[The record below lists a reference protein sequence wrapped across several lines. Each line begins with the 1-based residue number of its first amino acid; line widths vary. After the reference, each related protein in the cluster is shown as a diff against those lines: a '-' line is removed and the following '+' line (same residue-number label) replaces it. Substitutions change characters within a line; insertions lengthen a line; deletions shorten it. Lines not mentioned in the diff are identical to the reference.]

1 MMMKA
6 NSLHKAVGFVSLCL
20 MACTNDIPDIGQTNL
35 EPSSIYLSA
44 GVGKAMSSRS
54 PYQPTDGNGNVLS
67 YPTTAHPLDV
77 SVWASTTSGVYPNSR
92 LDGRE
97 GTVAIHTHA
106 SFQSGDPQ
114 LLGEAIYPK
123 KPEGSDAPVPVY
135 FIGLHPESK
144 DGSVWTT
151 ATNENKGAQFTF
163 KGKEDV
169 MFAPQISGTYGIDYN
184 SSPAFHFYH
193 LLTWLRFEVVADKDE
208 TDVKKREAIAAAWGK
223 IKTLTIKSKSKVSIP
238 DVGGVTS
245 GNLVGSVSYDNEVD
259 MSLYKTASDDV
270 YPESGGSVIPTK
282 GIEEVAYVMCAPVTG
297 VYKDADEKMVPE
309 YTLHI
314 ETENRTLDIP
324 VDLRIADIVDKNND
338 GVISDE
344 ERKAAYF
351 LESTMGKQFT
361 ILLNFKMGDVISVAT
376 MISVGGETDWFTHG
390 TGNGDIGEEDL
401 DIPVGE

>member
-123 KPEGSDAPVPVY
+123 KPEGSDTPVPVY

-144 DGSVWTT
+144 DGSVWT
-151 ATNENKGAQFTF
+151 ATNENKNAQFTF
-163 KGKEDV
+163 TGKEDV

-184 SSPAFHFYH
+184 SSPVFHFYH

-223 IKTLTIKSKSKVSIP
+223 IKTLTIKSKNKVTIP
-238 DVGGVTS
+238 NVGGVTS

-270 YPESGGSVIPTK
+270 YPEIGGSVIPTK

-324 VDLRIADIVDKNND
+324 VDLRIADILDKNND

-401 DIPVGE
+401 DIPVSE

>member
-1 MMMKA
+1 MMKR
-6 NSLHKAVGFVSLCL
+6 NLLYTVVGLVLTSTV
-20 MACTNDIPDIGQTNL
+20 ACTNDIQVIGQMD
-35 EPSSIYLSA
+35 EGPDRIYLA
-44 GVGKAMSSRS
+44 VGVDGAVPSRS
-54 PYQPTDGNGNVLS
+54 PFYPTDGNGTVLTS
-67 YPTTAHPLDV
+67 PSMEHPLDV
-77 SVWASTTSGVYPNSR
+77 SVWASTTPGEYPNSG
-92 LDGRE
+92 LNGKS
-97 GTVAIHTHA
+97 GSVAIHTQAH
-106 SFQSGDPQ
+106 FISGDPQ

-123 KPEGSDAPVPVY
+123 QPSGSETPIPVN
-135 FIGLHPESK
+135 FIGLHPKSVA
-144 DGSVWTT
+144 GGNVWTVSPDNRN
-151 ATNENKGAQFTF
+151 ASYVFT
-163 KGKEDV
+163 GKDDV
-169 MFAPQISGTYGIDYN
+169 MFAPQISGTYGTAYN

-223 IKTLTIKSKSKVSIP
+223 IKTLTIKSKNKVTIP
-238 DVGGVTS
+238 NVGGVTS

-270 YPESGGSVIPTK
+270 YPEIGGSVIPTK

-376 MISVGGETDWFTHG
+376 MISLGGETDWFTHG

-401 DIPVGE
+401 DIPVSE

>member
-77 SVWASTTSGVYPNSR
+77 SVWASTTSGVYPNSG

-97 GTVAIHTHA
+97 GIVAIHTHA

-114 LLGEAIYPK
+114 LLGKAIYPK
-123 KPEGSDAPVPVY
+123 KPEGSDTPVPVY
-135 FIGLHPESK
+135 FIGLHPKSQTGSEWAVSNGYK
-144 DGSVWTT
+144 DASY
-151 ATNENKGAQFTF
+151 TF
-163 KGKEDV
+163 SGKEDV
-169 MFAPQISGTYGIDYN
+169 MIAPRIEGTYGLDYEKN
-184 SSPAFHFYH
+184 PESLPCFHFYH

-223 IKTLTIKSKSKVSIP
+223 IKTLTIKSKSKVTIP

-245 GNLVGSVSYDNEVD
+245 GNLVGAVSYDNEVD
-259 MSLYKTASDDV
+259 MPLYKTASDDV

-344 ERKAAYF
+344 ERKAAC
-351 LESTMGKQFT
+351 TMGKQFT

>member
-20 MACTNDIPDIGQTNL
+20 MACTNDIPDIGQTD
-35 EPSSIYLSA
+35 EEARRIYLSA
-44 GVGKAMSSRS
+44 AVEETVASRT
-54 PYQPTDGNGNVLS
+54 PYQLTE
-67 YPTTAHPLDV
+67 PTTEHQLNV
-77 SVWASTTSGVYPNSR
+77 SVWASTTDNVFQHKMTV
-92 LDGRE
+92 DGKPYDGSIGNE
-97 GTVAIHTHA
+97 VAIHTTA
-106 SFQSGDPQ
+106 CFQSGDPQ
-114 LLGEAIYPK
+114 LLGEAIYPT
-123 KPEGSDAPVPVY
+123 PEKGSTIDV
-135 FIGLHPESK
+135 FFLGLHPKSQTGSEWAVSNGYK
-144 DGSVWTT
+144 DASY
-151 ATNENKGAQFTF
+151 TF
-163 KGKEDV
+163 SGKEDV
-169 MFAPQISGTYGIDYN
+169 MIAPKIKGTYGLDYEN
-184 SSPAFHFYH
+184 KPELLPCFHFYH
-193 LLTWLRFEVVADKDE
+193 LLTWLRLEVVADKDE

-223 IKTLTIKSKSKVSIP
+223 IKTLTIKSKSKVTIP
-238 DVGGVTS
+238 DVGIVEDES
-245 GNLVGSVSYDNEVD
+245 LVGSVSYDND
-259 MSLYKTASDDV
+259 MDMPLYKTASDDV